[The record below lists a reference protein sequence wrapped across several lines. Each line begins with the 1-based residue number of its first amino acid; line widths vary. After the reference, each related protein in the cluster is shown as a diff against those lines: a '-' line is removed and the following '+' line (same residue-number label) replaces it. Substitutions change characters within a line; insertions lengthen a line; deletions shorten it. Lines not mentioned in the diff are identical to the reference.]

1 MKKSTLIMILSLVLA
16 VALGVGGTLAYLTD
30 DDGDVNVMVVGN
42 VQITQ
47 NEQQRVDQ
55 GEENSEL
62 EEFEQN
68 KAMAPIVDKGMERIP
83 QSVNGWDITMRDE
96 DTYRNYVDKIV
107 SVTNTGSS
115 DAYVRTLLAFPTK
128 GYDSGELAFDE
139 WLHWNY
145 VSDTD
150 TTPNNG
156 WMWGTEANGVEY
168 PNNTKDWNAFYNVE
182 INGEEYTVYIA
193 TNVDALAPGK
203 TTAPTLVGMFLDA
216 AVDNELVDGKI
227 NYYVTKNGKKFDLGD
242 ISKLEVLVLSQA
254 VQADGF
260 DTAWEAFDAAFP
272 TDEDAVVEWM
282 SAIEQGT
289 PGEKWPSNN
298 PPEAGSIYVTNE
310 EELKAALA
318 DEEITKIIFGDDI
331 TIDEVIT
338 VDSDVVIDL
347 NGYDIDASALE
358 GRPFDVTDGA
368 KLTINAE
375 GSEVKMGSYGLVNVP
390 DGNDAEITLNGG
402 KYVGELANG
411 SLIRARG
418 TGEIVVNLNDIEYE
432 DTSSSQDGWIVS
444 CDASEDQNLEVN
456 VSGGDYTAPRGFN
469 VGFGS
474 LNMTGTEMN
483 MTDTVQGYA
492 VATYNK
498 ATIEDSTINTK
509 FRSLAVGYQGTI
521 EVKDST
527 VVSENDH
534 ALYAFTTGGTLDI
547 SNSTV
552 EGNGSNGAYYFNQP
566 KSGYYAEV
574 IIDGTSVYKKDNR

>member
-30 DDGDVNVMVVGN
+30 DDGDVNVMTVGN

-68 KAMAPIVDKGMERIP
+68 KAMAPIVDKGMVRIP

-115 DAYVRTLLAFPTK
+115 NAYVRTLLAFPTK

-145 VSDTD
+145 ISDTD

-156 WMWGTEANGVEY
+156 WMWGTEENGVEW

-193 TNVDALAPGK
+193 TNEDALAPGK

-272 TDEDAVVEWM
+272 TTEESVVEWM
-282 SAIEQGT
+282 SDIDQGT
-289 PGEKWPSNN
+289 PGDKNDTNN
-298 PPEAGSIYVTNE
+298 PPVFKITVYT
-310 EELKAALA
+310 A
-318 DEEITKIIFGDDI
+318 DE
-331 TIDEVIT
+331 
-338 VDSDVVIDL
+338 L
-347 NGYDIDASALE
+347 NGAL
-358 GRPFDVTDGA
+358 
-368 KLTINAE
+368 
-375 GSEVKMGSYGLVNVP
+375 GSY
-390 DGNDAEITLNGG
+390 DEITLGDSITAETYNIDENVAADIMLNNNAMNGAIMNNGDVTISGGNIENNDVGIENYG
-402 KYVGELANG
+402 KATLTDVVMNAGSTNDYAAILHADSETTFDNVDIDSAGGGVAAVDGAQVVFKGGSVAVNTANTSGRYNFYVVGE
-411 SLIRARG
+411 G
-418 TGEIVVNLNDIEYE
+418 TVV
-432 DTSSSQDGWIVS
+432 
-444 CDASEDQNLEVN
+444 
-456 VSGGDYTAPRGFN
+456 
-469 VGFGS
+469 
-474 LNMTGTEMN
+474 
-483 MTDTVQGYA
+483 
-492 VATYNK
+492 
-498 ATIEDSTINTK
+498 TIEDGTFSFSKTLNQKRAYIYAGSGATVYVK
-509 FRSLAVGYQGTI
+509 GGTFGPASARSGYTAGI
-521 EVKDST
+521 LGDG
-527 VVSENDH
+527 DIII
-534 ALYAFTTGGTLDI
+534 TGGTFGFDP
-547 SNSTV
+547 SAWVADGYQAVKEGTTWTV
-552 EGNGSNGAYYFNQP
+552 SAIN
-566 KSGYYAEV
+566 
-574 IIDGTSVYKKDNR
+574 

>member
-30 DDGDVNVMVVGN
+30 DDGDVNVMTVGN

-68 KAMAPIVDKGMERIP
+68 KAMAPIVDKGMERID
-83 QSVNGWDITMRDE
+83 QDVNGWDITMRDE

-115 DAYVRTLLAFPTK
+115 NAYVRTLLAFPTK

-145 VSDTD
+145 ISDTD

-156 WMWGTEANGVEY
+156 WMWGTEENGVEW

-193 TNVDALAPGK
+193 TNEDALAPGK

-272 TDEDAVVEWM
+272 ATEESVVEWLSTM
-282 SAIEQGT
+282 EIGT
-289 PGEKWPSNN
+289 PGEKNDTNN
-298 PPEAGSIYVTNE
+298 PPEFAPDAGDDEDVTFDVPAGAYRVTNATE
-310 EELKAALA
+310 LKDAVAAGETVLLLAAGEYDIDSCTNKNLTLIGEDQEKTIIKVVGGGQGEANGQLDYGFDSSTVTFQNLTIKTNNATYAGYARLKGTYKDVNFDSCYCLNGDSVFEYCTFNVAGNQYNVWTWGAPTATFKNTTFNSDGKAVLLYGRANTKLTLESCLFNDTGVLPDLKAAV
-318 DEEITKIIFGDDI
+318 EIGNDYNTSYELI
-331 TIDEVIT
+331 VNNT
-338 VDSDVVIDL
+338 VV
-347 NGYDIDASALE
+347 NGYEENDKGI
-358 GRPFDVTDGA
+358 
-368 KLTINAE
+368 LT
-375 GSEVKMGSYGLVNVP
+375 GSTLWANKNSMGSDKLNVVL
-390 DGNDAEITLNGG
+390 DG
-402 KYVGELANG
+402 V
-411 SLIRARG
+411 
-418 TGEIVVNLNDIEYE
+418 DIY
-432 DTSSSQDGWIVS
+432 
-444 CDASEDQNLEVN
+444 
-456 VSGGDYTAPRGFN
+456 
-469 VGFGS
+469 
-474 LNMTGTEMN
+474 
-483 MTDTVQGYA
+483 
-492 VATYNK
+492 
-498 ATIEDSTINTK
+498 
-509 FRSLAVGYQGTI
+509 
-521 EVKDST
+521 
-527 VVSENDH
+527 
-534 ALYAFTTGGTLDI
+534 
-547 SNSTV
+547 
-552 EGNGSNGAYYFNQP
+552 
-566 KSGYYAEV
+566 
-574 IIDGTSVYKKDNR
+574 

>member
-1 MKKSTLIMILSLVLA
+1 MILSLVLA
-16 VALGVGGTLAYLTD
+16 VALGVGSTLAYLTD
-30 DDGDVNVMVVGN
+30 EDGDINVMTVGY
-42 VQITQ
+42 VTITQ
-47 NEQQRVDQ
+47 NEQERVEIGNPDKGIDQ
-55 GEENSEL
+55 
-62 EEFEQN
+62 FTQN
-68 KAMAPIVDKGMERIP
+68 KPMNPAVIKDHSSKEAIDA
-83 QSVNGWDITMRDE
+83 NGWEVKIRDQVK
-96 DTYRNYVDKIV
+96 NYVDKIV
-107 SVTNTGSS
+107 SVTNTGAN
-115 DAYVRTLLAFPTK
+115 DAYVRTIFAFPEA
-128 GYDSGELAFDE
+128 GDFDTTYKANE
-139 WLHWNY
+139 QWLHWNG
-145 VSDTD
+145 VSNSDTLE
-150 TTPNNG
+150 TSTQKENG
-156 WMWGTEANGVEY
+156 WIWGKDQTTEWPG
-168 PNNTKDWNAFYNVE
+168 NTDNWDVYENVE
-182 INGEEYTVYIA
+182 IKGKIYDIYIA
-193 TNVDALAPGK
+193 TNKNVLAPKK
-203 TTAPTLVGMFLDA
+203 TTAPSLLGMFIDEK
-216 AVDNELVDGKI
+216 VDCDVDPVTGEK
-227 NYYVTKNGKKFDLGD
+227 NYTFGTYNLGD
-242 ISKLEVLVLSQA
+242 ISTLDVLVLSQA

-260 DTAWEAFDAAFP
+260 DTAWAAFDAAFP
-272 TDEDAVVEWM
+272 TTEENLVKWL
-282 SAIEQGT
+282 SNIEQGT

-298 PPEAGSIYVTNE
+298 PPEAGSIYVTSE

-338 VDSDVVIDL
+338 VDGDVVIDL
-347 NGYDIDASALE
+347 NGYDIDASGLE

-368 KLTINAE
+368 KMTINAE

-474 LNMTGTEMN
+474 LNMIGTEMN

-492 VATYNK
+492 VATYNN